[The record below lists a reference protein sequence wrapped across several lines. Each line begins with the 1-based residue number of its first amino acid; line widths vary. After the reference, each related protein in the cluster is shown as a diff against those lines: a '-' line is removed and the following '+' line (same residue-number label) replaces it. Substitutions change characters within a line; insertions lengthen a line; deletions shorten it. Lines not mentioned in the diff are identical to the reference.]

1 MIRIIFTLG
10 LIAVI
15 ALGLATL
22 ADVPGAISIVFAG
35 KKIETSL
42 LVGGA
47 AVLVLAVMIAVIWS
61 VIRFIFRIPG
71 LWSIT
76 WRARR
81 RHKGQA
87 ALSRGLVAVGSGDAK
102 LARRQAADALRL
114 LGKEPLS
121 LLLAAQAAQLS
132 GERRDAETAFRD
144 MLETPETKL
153 LGLRGLFVEA
163 KRRGDEDAAHGYS
176 EQAATLSPA
185 AMWANE
191 AILEY
196 HGRAKNW
203 QAALG
208 ALDRAS
214 RMIDRATFKR
224 HRAVLLTALAMA
236 AEEKDQDDALDRAR
250 EAVKLAPDLVPA
262 TTVLARLYAKRG
274 EYRKA
279 SKAIEAAWKRS
290 PHPELGVGYLAIR
303 AGDAA
308 RERMARA
315 EVLFSIQPK
324 HSESRLLLAEVAIA
338 AREFDRART
347 VIEPL
352 SSSHPTVRT
361 CLIMAELEEI
371 EHGNDGLVKE
381 WLARA
386 SRAPRDP
393 LWIADGVMSD
403 YWAPV
408 SPVTGRL
415 DAFLWMVPVETIAD
429 RRLAEALDANLVA
442 VRSRQIES
450 AISSR
455 SLSREADQDTEMSQP
470 VPQPVLEPV
479 EDSRAPQR
487 SAGAQSPSRLSGAAF
502 ARTDTKGR
510 NSSGDTSDNSK
521 RAEEVVFPIIQ
532 PPDDPGIEAPDHG
545 PETRYRH

>member
-1 MIRIIFTLG
+1 M
-10 LIAVI
+10 
-15 ALGLATL
+15 
-22 ADVPGAISIVFAG
+22 PGAISVVFAG
-35 KKIETSL
+35 KRIEASL

-47 AVLVLAVMIAVIWS
+47 AVLVLAAAIAFIWS
-61 VIRFIFRIPG
+61 VIRFVFRIPG

-87 ALSRGLVAVGSGDAK
+87 ALSRGLIAVGSGDAK

-196 HGRAKNW
+196 HGRTKNW

-236 AEEKDQDDALDRAR
+236 AAENDPDVALDRAR

-262 TTVLARLYAKRG
+262 SVLLARIYAKRG
-274 EYRKA
+274 EFRKA
-279 SKAIEAAWKRS
+279 SKVIEAAWKRS

-303 AGDAA
+303 SGDAA
-308 RERMARA
+308 RERIARA
-315 EVLFSIQPK
+315 EVLFSIQPG
-324 HSESRLLLAEVAIA
+324 HSESRLLLAETAIE
-338 AREFDRART
+338 AREFDRARE

-403 YWAPV
+403 HWAPV

-415 DAFLWMVPVETIAD
+415 DAFLWMVPVEAIAD

-442 VRSRQIES
+442 VRSRQIEADKTGHAVSLEDDSEVDASQSMSRVSDDPGGRPRRAGTRAS
-450 AISSR
+450 AK
-455 SLSREADQDTEMSQP
+455 
-470 VPQPVLEPV
+470 
-479 EDSRAPQR
+479 
-487 SAGAQSPSRLSGAAF
+487 LSGAAF
-502 ARTDTKGR
+502 ARDGMGGR
-510 NSSGDTSDNSK
+510 KSDQGNASPP
-521 RAEEVVFPIIQ
+521 RIVEEVVFPITQ
-532 PPDDPGIEAPDHG
+532 PPDDPGIDAPDIESG
-545 PETRYRH
+545 TRYRH

>member
-1 MIRIIFTLG
+1 MIRVLFTLG
-10 LIAVI
+10 LLAFV

-22 ADVPGAISIVFAG
+22 ADVPGVISVVFAG
-35 KKIETSL
+35 KRIEASM

-47 AVLVLAVMIAVIWS
+47 AVLVLAAAISLVWS
-61 VIRFIFRIPG
+61 VIRFVFRIPG

-81 RHKGQA
+81 RQKGQA
-87 ALSRGLVAVGSGDAK
+87 ALSRGLIAVGSGDAK

-144 MLETPETKL
+144 MLETTETKL

-196 HGRAKNW
+196 HGRTKNW

-236 AEEKDQDDALDRAR
+236 AAENDPDVALDRAR

-262 TTVLARLYAKRG
+262 SVLLARIYAKRG
-274 EYRKA
+274 EFRKA
-279 SKAIEAAWKRS
+279 SKVIEAAWKRS

-303 AGDAA
+303 SGDAA
-308 RERMARA
+308 RERIARA
-315 EVLFSIQPK
+315 EVLFSIQPG
-324 HSESRLLLAEVAIA
+324 HSESRLLLAETAIE
-338 AREFDRART
+338 AREFDRARE

-403 YWAPV
+403 HWVPV

-415 DAFLWMVPVETIAD
+415 DAFLWMVPVEAIAD
-429 RRLAEALDANLVA
+429 RRLAAALDANLVA
-442 VRSRQIES
+442 VRSQQIEADKTGHAVSLEDDSEVDASQSMSRVSDDPGGRPRRAGTRAS
-450 AISSR
+450 AK
-455 SLSREADQDTEMSQP
+455 
-470 VPQPVLEPV
+470 
-479 EDSRAPQR
+479 
-487 SAGAQSPSRLSGAAF
+487 LSGAAF
-502 ARTDTKGR
+502 ARDGMGGR
-510 NSSGDTSDNSK
+510 KSDQGNASPP
-521 RAEEVVFPIIQ
+521 RIVEEVVFPITQ
-532 PPDDPGIEAPDHG
+532 PPDDPGIDAPDIESG
-545 PETRYRH
+545 TRYRH

>member
-1 MIRIIFTLG
+1 MIRILFTLG
-10 LIAVI
+10 LLALV
-15 ALGLATL
+15 ALGLAAL
-22 ADVPGAISIVFAG
+22 ADMPGAISVVFAG
-35 KKIETSL
+35 KRIEASL

-47 AVLVLAVMIAVIWS
+47 AVLVLAVAIALVWS
-61 VIRFIFRIPG
+61 VIRFVLRIPG

-81 RHKGQA
+81 RQKGQA
-87 ALSRGLVAVGSGDAK
+87 ALSRGLIAVGSGDAK
-102 LARRQAADALRL
+102 LARRQASDALRL

-163 KRRGDEDAAHGYS
+163 KRRGDEDAAHGFS
-176 EQAATLSPA
+176 EQAAALSPA

-196 HGRAKNW
+196 HGRTKNW

-236 AEEKDQDDALDRAR
+236 AEEKDPDAALDRAR
-250 EAVKLAPDLVPA
+250 EAVKLAADLVPVS
-262 TTVLARLYAKRG
+262 TVLARLYAKRG
-274 EYRKA
+274 EFRKA
-279 SKAIEAAWKRS
+279 SKVIEAAWKRA
-290 PHPELGVGYLAIR
+290 PHPDLGIGYLAIR
-303 AGDAA
+303 PGDAA

-315 EVLFSIQPK
+315 EALYSLQPG
-324 HSESRLLLAEVAIA
+324 HSEGRLLLAETAIA
-338 AREFDRART
+338 AREFDRARE

-361 CLIMAELEEI
+361 CLVMAELEEA
-371 EHGNDGLVKE
+371 EHGNEGLVKE

-403 YWAPV
+403 HWAPV
-408 SPVTGRL
+408 SPVSGRL
-415 DAFLWMVPVETIAD
+415 DAFMWMVPVEAIAD
-429 RRLAEALDANLVA
+429 RRLAEALDATLVTA
-442 VRSRQIES
+442 RSRQIQAHDVTPATSTPDYITSQVAGVVPES
-450 AISSR
+450 P
-455 SLSREADQDTEMSQP
+455 TG
-470 VPQPVLEPV
+470 
-479 EDSRAPQR
+479 
-487 SAGAQSPSRLSGAAF
+487 GANGNGRTGTAKSGKLSGAAF
-502 ARTDTKGR
+502 AMDGKDKQGPARADG
-510 NSSGDTSDNSK
+510 SK
-521 RAEEVVFPIIQ
+521 PNAAADVVFPVIQ
-532 PPDDPGIEAPDHG
+532 PPDDPGIDENDG
-545 PETRYRH
+545 EFERRYRL

>member
-1 MIRIIFTLG
+1 MIRTLFTLG
-10 LIAVI
+10 LLALV
-15 ALGLATL
+15 ALGLAAL
-22 ADVPGAISIVFAG
+22 ADMPGAISVVFAG
-35 KKIETSL
+35 KRIEASL
-42 LVGGA
+42 LVGGVT
-47 AVLVLAVMIAVIWS
+47 VLVLAAAIALVWS
-61 VIRFIFRIPG
+61 VIRFVFRIPG

-81 RHKGQA
+81 RQKGQA
-87 ALSRGLVAVGSGDAK
+87 ALSRGLIAVGSGDAK
-102 LARRQAADALRL
+102 LARRQASDALRL

-163 KRRGDEDAAHGYS
+163 KRRGDEDAAHRFS
-176 EQAATLSPA
+176 EQAAALSPA

-196 HGRAKNW
+196 HGRTKNW

-236 AEEKDQDDALDRAR
+236 AEEKDPDVALDRAR
-250 EAVKLAPDLVPA
+250 EAVKLAADLVPA
-262 TTVLARLYAKRG
+262 STVLARLYAKRG
-274 EYRKA
+274 EFRKA
-279 SKAIEAAWKRS
+279 SKVIEAAWKRA
-290 PHPELGVGYLAIR
+290 PHPDLGIGYLAIR
-303 AGDAA
+303 PGDAA

-315 EVLFSIQPK
+315 EALYSLLPG
-324 HSESRLLLAEVAIA
+324 HSEGRLLLAETAIA
-338 AREFDRART
+338 AREFDRARE

-361 CLIMAELEEI
+361 CLVMAELEEA
-371 EHGNDGLVKE
+371 EHGNEGLVKE

-403 YWAPV
+403 HWAPV
-408 SPVTGRL
+408 SPVSGRL
-415 DAFLWMVPVETIAD
+415 DAFMWMVPVEAIAD
-429 RRLAEALDANLVA
+429 RRLAEALDANLVTA
-442 VRSRQIES
+442 RSRQIEADNLGHAVSTEDDRTDDASQLKSQSSIDEGGRQRRTGTKVS
-450 AISSR
+450 AK
-455 SLSREADQDTEMSQP
+455 
-470 VPQPVLEPV
+470 
-479 EDSRAPQR
+479 
-487 SAGAQSPSRLSGAAF
+487 LSGAAF
-502 ARTDTKGR
+502 AVDGSNGG
-510 NSSGDTSDNSK
+510 NSAHGKSGASRSV
-521 RAEEVVFPIIQ
+521 EEVVFPIIQ
-532 PPDDPGIEAPDHG
+532 PPDDPGIDAPDVES
-545 PETRYRH
+545 ETRYRH

>member
-1 MIRIIFTLG
+1 MIRVLFTLG
-10 LIAVI
+10 LLALV

-22 ADVPGAISIVFAG
+22 ADVPGVISVVFAG
-35 KKIETSL
+35 KRIEASL

-47 AVLVLAVMIAVIWS
+47 AVLVLAAAISLVWS
-61 VIRFIFRIPG
+61 VIRFVFRIPG

-87 ALSRGLVAVGSGDAK
+87 ALSRGLIAVGSGDAK

-144 MLETPETKL
+144 MLGTPETKL

-163 KRRGDEDAAHGYS
+163 KRRGDEDAAHGYC
-176 EQAATLSPA
+176 EQAAALSPA

-196 HGRAKNW
+196 HGRTKNW

-224 HRAVLLTALAMA
+224 YRAVLLTAFAMA
-236 AEEKDQDDALDRAR
+236 AEEKDPDDALDRAR

-262 TTVLARLYAKRG
+262 STVLARLYAKRG
-274 EYRKA
+274 EFRKA
-279 SKAIEAAWKRS
+279 SKVIEAAWKRS

-303 AGDAA
+303 SGDAA

-315 EVLFSIQPK
+315 EALYSLQPG
-324 HSESRLLLAEVAIA
+324 HAESRLLLTETAIA
-338 AREFDRART
+338 AREFDRARE
-347 VIEPL
+347 VIDPL
-352 SSSHPTVRT
+352 SASHPTVRT
-361 CLIMAELEEI
+361 CLIMAELEEA
-371 EHGNDGLVKE
+371 EHGNEGLIKE

-403 YWAPV
+403 HWVPV

-415 DAFLWMVPVETIAD
+415 DAFLWMMPVEAIAD

-442 VRSRQIES
+442 VRSRQIEADSSGPGVSSEDDGEADPSQPRSQTANDTGGRQRRAGTRAS
-450 AISSR
+450 AKLSGSAFAVDGSNGGNSSR
-455 SLSREADQDTEMSQP
+455 
-470 VPQPVLEPV
+470 
-479 EDSRAPQR
+479 
-487 SAGAQSPSRLSGAAF
+487 GNSGN
-502 ARTDTKGR
+502 AR
-510 NSSGDTSDNSK
+510 NV
-521 RAEEVVFPIIQ
+521 EEVVFPIIQ
-532 PPDDPGIEAPDHG
+532 PPDDPGIDVPDAES
-545 PETRYRH
+545 ETRYRH

>member
-1 MIRIIFTLG
+1 
-10 LIAVI
+10 LI
-15 ALGLATL
+15 
-22 ADVPGAISIVFAG
+22 
-35 KKIETSL
+35 
-42 LVGGA
+42 
-47 AVLVLAVMIAVIWS
+47 
-61 VIRFIFRIPG
+61 
-71 LWSIT
+71 
-76 WRARR
+76 
-81 RHKGQA
+81 
-87 ALSRGLVAVGSGDAK
+87 AVGSGDAK

-196 HGRAKNW
+196 HGRTKNW

-236 AEEKDQDDALDRAR
+236 AAENDPDVALDRAR

-262 TTVLARLYAKRG
+262 SVLLARIYAKRG
-274 EYRKA
+274 EFRKA
-279 SKAIEAAWKRS
+279 SKVIEAAWKRS

-303 AGDAA
+303 SGDAA
-308 RERMARA
+308 RERIARA
-315 EVLFSIQPK
+315 EVLFSIQPG
-324 HSESRLLLAEVAIA
+324 HSESRLLLAETAIE
-338 AREFDRART
+338 AREFDRARE

-403 YWAPV
+403 HWAPV

-415 DAFLWMVPVETIAD
+415 DAFLWMVPVEAIAD

-442 VRSRQIES
+442 VRSRQIEADKTGHAVSLEDDSEVDASQSMSRVSDDPGGRPRRAGTRAS
-450 AISSR
+450 AK
-455 SLSREADQDTEMSQP
+455 
-470 VPQPVLEPV
+470 
-479 EDSRAPQR
+479 
-487 SAGAQSPSRLSGAAF
+487 LSGAAF
-502 ARTDTKGR
+502 ARDGMGGR
-510 NSSGDTSDNSK
+510 KSDQGNASPP
-521 RAEEVVFPIIQ
+521 RIVEDVVFPITQ
-532 PPDDPGIEAPDHG
+532 PPDDPGIDAPDIESG
-545 PETRYRH
+545 TRYRH